1 MMRRTFR
8 NCTTRS
14 SSKFGSVTVV
24 VILAGKYATHRKWI
38 HREIQIA
45 QTEYEHKK
53 PILGVEP
60 WGSRQISSVDARLR
74 IGLSDG
80 TRIRFVKGI
89 RDIAI

>member
-60 WGSRQISSVDARLR
+60 WGSRQISSVVREAADRLV
-74 IGLSDG
+74 GWNTDS
-80 TRIRFVKGI
+80 IRKGHS
-89 RDIAI
+89 